1 MGVGGNKV
9 LDTVGL
15 AHCHPSDAATAAP
28 LGAIDAVGDALDVTS
43 IGHRDQHIQLRD
55 EVFVTDLTVGIDDP
69 CPTRIAVGFLQVC
82 HVVLDQLEDLVRA
95 GKQVLQ
101 PGNLLQQFT
110 VLVLD
115 LLALQRREPAE
126 LHIEDRGCLDLAE
139 AEPLHEVVPGALA
152 GS

>member
-1 MGVGGNKV
+1 M
-9 LDTVGL
+9 
-15 AHCHPSDAATAAP
+15 
-28 LGAIDAVGDALDVTS
+28 
-43 IGHRDQHIQLRD
+43 
-55 EVFVTDLTVGIDDP
+55 
-69 CPTRIAVGFLQVC
+69 
-82 HVVLDQLEDLVRA
+82 RA